1 MIHFAATNPATNPAT
16 KAATN
21 PATCSATAATV
32 GSTLVAGSRGCL
44 VAGRRIGRRG
54 QLKGLDGFVGV
65 L

>member
-1 MIHFAATNPATNPAT
+1 MTDVSATNPATNPAT

-21 PATCSATAATV
+21 PATNPATAATV
-32 GSTLVAGSRGCL
+32 GSTLVEGSRACL

-54 QLKGLDGFVGV
+54 QLKGLDVFVGV